1 MIEIKHL
8 TKEYGSIVALNDI
21 NLEFQRGEMISLLGP
36 NGAGK
41 STLMRIISGYLEP
54 TKGEVLIAGN
64 NVLNENKEAQKYL
77 GYVPESCPLYMD
89 MTVYEY
95 IRYIANL
102 WQISQIEFEDNLQM
116 ILDNLYLT
124 DVLNQRIETL
134 SKGFKHR
141 VGVAGV
147 LIHNPQILILD
158 EPTEG
163 LDPNQK
169 HQIHCFIREYAKNR
183 LVIIS
188 THIMEEVE
196 AISDRVI
203 LINKGKVIADT
214 TPESLK
220 KLTPDNNM
228 YSAFHMLTKEC

>member
-1 MIEIKHL
+1 MENAPIGFCIKRNL
-8 TKEYGSIVALNDI
+8 CINKDI
-21 NLEFQRGEMISLLGP
+21 IREFDNNLR
-36 NGAGK
+36 
-41 STLMRIISGYLEP
+41 
-54 TKGEVLIAGN
+54 
-64 NVLNENKEAQKYL
+64 
-77 GYVPESCPLYMD
+77 
-89 MTVYEY
+89 
-95 IRYIANL
+95 
-102 WQISQIEFEDNLQM
+102 M
-116 ILDNLYLT
+116 ILDNLFLT
-124 DVLNQRIETL
+124 DVLTQRIETL

-141 VGVAGV
+141 VGIAGA

-169 HQIHCFIREYAKNR
+169 HQIHNFIREYAKNR

-214 TPESLK
+214 TPSSLK

-228 YSAFHMLTKEC
+228 YSAFHMLTKEY